1 MQEEVSQSRFNL
13 SPYTGKLR
21 DTGGFHSANL
31 LLELWRPLTAEIS
44 VLCLCHM
51 PSGRRRKDKKGPC
64 EVLFCLR
71 CIKNGKGHKGGKC
84 SSQGEREM
92 SIKLLSGTHVGSES
106 EASPCWQ
113 GLGACGDTPTPS
125 NAASWEDFQKRF
137 TLSCTGRE
145 ASTWVLSGAF
155 SQDLLLKE

>member
-51 PSGRRRKDKKGPC
+51 PSGRRRK
-64 EVLFCLR
+64 
-71 CIKNGKGHKGGKC
+71 
-84 SSQGEREM
+84 M